1 MANTDATA
9 QANAETV
16 KETKKPKMDESLSL
30 KSAAKTMKELAAD
43 PEFENDR
50 RRAMNMLKSFLLS
63 LFRFIILV
71 GISYVILSPII
82 GMISSSFFSDDDA
95 YSALVYL
102 IPMEPTLERYTT
114 AFSELSYWT
123 TLRNTVIYIVTLMIL
138 QVFIC
143 SMVGYGFARYEFPL
157 KKVFFAF
164 VVVEI
169 VIPLNSIMLPLYMT
183 FRTFDPFGIVTAI
196 NGSSINLLS
205 SPVPVYIMTALGT
218 GLRAG
223 LYIYI
228 FNQFFRGLPKEIE
241 EAAFV
246 DGAGMWYTYFR
257 IMLINAMPSVVTVAI
272 FSLVWQYNDTFFSS
286 VFLISDK
293 IVISKKV
300 SSLAANVANHL
311 ELNDPAIV
319 QLYTYAGVVLV
330 ILPVLLL
337 YILLQKQFI
346 EGVERSGI
354 VG

>member
-1 MANTDATA
+1 MAKSEATA
-9 QANAETV
+9 EVSAENTQ
-16 KETKKPKMDESLSL
+16 TKKSKVDDSLSL
-30 KSAAKTMKELAAD
+30 KSATKTLKELMSD

-50 RRAMNMLKSFLLS
+50 RRAANMGKSFLLS

-102 IPMEPTLERYTT
+102 IPMEPTLERYQV

-157 KKVFFAF
+157 KRVFFAC

-169 VIPLNSIMLPLYMT
+169 VVPINSIMLPLYMT

-286 VFLISDK
+286 LFLISDK

-311 ELNDPAIV
+311 ELNDPAIT
-319 QLYTYAGVVLV
+319 QLYTYAGVILV
-330 ILPVLLL
+330 ILPVLIL
-337 YILLQKQFI
+337 YVLLQKQFI